1 MASSNS
7 TCPKCGKPSEAKV
20 SCHECRRTVR
30 DSGCG
35 ECGKSLG
42 ARRGSVC
49 APCGYAKKPLMPCAG
64 CGERKR
70 IVARGRCGS
79 CHSRAHRAERGR
91 KLDRF
96 EIICAGCHRP
106 AIVGKS
112 ATRFCTHE
120 CWSRYENGRG
130 KVVAV
135 YRRPRVWLGGV
146 VPSSGRGFT
155 SGPCVY
161 CGGTFTGR
169 GGAVYCSDKCR
180 GNAAWK
186 RRFDRKGEFSVPA
199 RTRLSIYERDG
210 WVCQLC
216 DEPVDPGV
224 PTQDRMGHTLDHVVP
239 QSQQLIPDHS
249 PSNLRLAH
257 RICNSLRGDG
267 TREVEYGSTSA
278 ALPELGGLQAASA
291 Q

>member
-161 CGGTFTGR
+161 CGGLSPGEAERSIAQTSAGATPHGSAGLTGR
-169 GGAVYCSDKCR
+169 VS
-180 GNAAWK
+180 
-186 RRFDRKGEFSVPA
+186 FQ
-199 RTRLSIYERDG
+199 
-210 WVCQLC
+210 CQLA
-216 DEPVDPGV
+216 
-224 PTQDRMGHTLDHVVP
+224 RA
-239 QSQQLIPDHS
+239 S
-249 PSNLRLAH
+249 PYMNVTAGFASFAT
-257 RICNSLRGDG
+257 SLL
-267 TREVEYGSTSA
+267 TRVCRRRTVWA
-278 ALPELGGLQAASA
+278 THLTT
-291 Q
+291 